1 MAKKTAAVQ
10 AEIVTELPELAQTQ
24 GEATGLTAFLKGLVP
39 FFQAAAAM
47 ERDAKALAERARGWK
62 TPTTKDE
69 DAKLIED
76 VRAARTAKSS
86 AGDHWEP
93 VTSMFSNLHRRMTG
107 ARKRTIDALDEAIGT
122 GNRLHQAWD
131 DAERARARREAD
143 EQRRQAEAAAAAE
156 REKEMADLEA
166 AALKAEA
173 SSPDLSDREREF
185 VDRLV
190 QLGDGYGVPAAR
202 MAGYKDPDKAATRL
216 LATPKIQQAME
227 AVRTALAAREQA
239 QAVAARPLEAVVAPT
254 AGPQVNSGD
263 RETWSAE
270 LLDEQALIQ
279 AILDGNKGIPTD
291 LLAIRQT
298 KLNEYA
304 RSFKTIINGWPGVRA
319 KRTLSVVR

>member
-1 MAKKTAAVQ
+1 MAKKTNAVR
-10 AEIVTELPELAQTQ
+10 AEIVAELPELAQTQ

-39 FFQAAAAM
+39 FFQTAAAM

-76 VRAARTAKSS
+76 VRAARAAKSS

-122 GNRLHQAWD
+122 GNRLHQAYD

-143 EQRRQAEAAAAAE
+143 EQRRQDEAAAAAARE
-156 REKEMADLEA
+156 RELADLEA

-173 SSPDLSDREREF
+173 SSPDLSDRERLF
-185 VDRLV
+185 VTLV
-190 QLGDGYGVPAAR
+190 VGQPGWKPGDIAAR
-202 MAGYKDPDKAATRL
+202 AGYKDPEKAATRL
-216 LATPKIQQAME
+216 LATPKVQQAIE
-227 AVRTALAAREQA
+227 AARSALAAREQA
-239 QAVAARPLEAVVAPT
+239 QAVAAKPLEVVVTPS

-291 LLAIRQT
+291 LLAIRGP